1 MSAKIDLMEATRQC
15 PLIVQEGESLNVTGQ
30 LVDFAGV
37 PIPKAGLSSFEVTLH
52 DEATKAIINSIERQ
66 DRLAQVASDGS
77 FTLKFDADDNAVLD
91 SALSLEKH
99 VLAMYWSWHDG
110 ERERTGI
117 QLVRWRVQRA
127 QIA

>member
-1 MSAKIDLMEATRQC
+1 MSATIDLMEATRQC

-30 LVDFAGV
+30 LVDFAGD
-37 PIPKAGLSSFEVTLH
+37 PILKSGLGFFEITLH
-52 DEATKAIINSIERQ
+52 DEATKAIINFIERQ
-66 DRLAQVASDGS
+66 DRLAEVAADGS
-77 FTLKFDADDNAVLD
+77 FTLKFDGDDNIVVDAALAV
-91 SALSLEKH
+91 EKH

-117 QLVRWRVQRA
+117 ELARWRVQRA

>member
-1 MSAKIDLMEATRQC
+1 MSATIDLMEATRQC

-66 DRLAQVASDGS
+66 DRLGGS
-77 FTLKFDADDNAVLD
+77 
-91 SALSLEKH
+91 
-99 VLAMYWSWHDG
+99 
-110 ERERTGI
+110 R
-117 QLVRWRVQRA
+117 QRWIVHA
-127 QIA
+127 QIRRRRQCCLGLSAVP

>member
-1 MSAKIDLMEATRQC
+1 MESNRQC
-15 PLIVQEGESLNVTGQ
+15 PLIVQEGESLNITGQ

-37 PIPKAGLSSFEVTLH
+37 PILKAGLSSFEITLY

-66 DRLAQVASDGS
+66 DRSAQVASDGS
-77 FTLKFDADDNAVLD
+77 FTLKFDGDDNTVVDASLAV
-91 SALSLEKH
+91 EKH

-117 QLVRWRVQRA
+117 QLVRWRVERDP
-127 QIA
+127 IP